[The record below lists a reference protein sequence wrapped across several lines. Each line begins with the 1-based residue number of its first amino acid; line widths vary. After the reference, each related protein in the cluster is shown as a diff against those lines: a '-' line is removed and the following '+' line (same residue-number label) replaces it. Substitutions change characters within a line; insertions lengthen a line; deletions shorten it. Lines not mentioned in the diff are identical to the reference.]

1 MRTTRSSAPAPTSPR
16 RRRPSREG
24 LRQVRIWIPD
34 MDAKTFREEAHRQ
47 SLAVA
52 SSPGERD
59 NQDFVDSISELLLL
73 SQNFSWMDRLKLRH
87 TFKTRTHHW

>member
-1 MRTTRSSAPAPTSPR
+1 MRTTRSSAAAPASPR
-16 RRRPSREG
+16 RRRPTREG
-24 LRQVRIWIPD
+24 LRKVCIWIPD

-59 NQDFVDSISELLLL
+59 NLDFIDSISELFLPPE
-73 SQNFSWMDRLKLRH
+73 
-87 TFKTRTHHW
+87 

>member
-1 MRTTRSSAPAPTSPR
+1 
-16 RRRPSREG
+16 
-24 LRQVRIWIPD
+24 

-59 NQDFVDSISELLLL
+59 NQDFVDSISELFLPP
-73 SQNFSWMDRLKLRH
+73 D
-87 TFKTRTHHW
+87 